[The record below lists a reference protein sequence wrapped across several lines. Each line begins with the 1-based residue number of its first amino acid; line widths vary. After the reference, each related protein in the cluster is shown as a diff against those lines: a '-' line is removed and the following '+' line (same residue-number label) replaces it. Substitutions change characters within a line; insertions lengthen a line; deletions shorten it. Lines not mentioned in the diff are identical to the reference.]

1 MNEHLVT
8 PEPPDPL
15 VAEGR
20 RFWKGMGRTM
30 LRESI
35 GTLNEVA
42 RQIVVVAGILE
53 GLYFHAIAFSDL
65 RGKVTD
71 PLRLALYMLPIFFLL
86 VSLTA
91 ALGVFF
97 PRSYKKFNIHS
108 SEGSRAMYDD
118 VRKRKKNRLAVASV
132 SLALGILCMFVTVYV
147 YLSG

>member
-15 VAEGR
+15 VEEQRA
-20 RFWKGMGRTM
+20 FWRGMGRTM

-35 GTLNEVA
+35 GTLDEVA

-65 RGKVTD
+65 RGKVTGD
-71 PLRLALYMLPIFFLL
+71 LLLTIYMLPIFLLL
-86 VSLTA
+86 VSLSA
-91 ALGVFF
+91 ALLVFF
-97 PRSYKKFNIHS
+97 PKSYEGFNIHS
-108 SEGSRAMYDD
+108 SEASRAMYDH

>member
-65 RGKVTD
+65 RGKVTGD
-71 PLRLALYMLPIFFLL
+71 LLLTIYMLPIFLLL
-86 VSLTA
+86 VSLSA
-91 ALGVFF
+91 ALLVFF
-97 PRSYKKFNIHS
+97 PKSYEGFNIHS